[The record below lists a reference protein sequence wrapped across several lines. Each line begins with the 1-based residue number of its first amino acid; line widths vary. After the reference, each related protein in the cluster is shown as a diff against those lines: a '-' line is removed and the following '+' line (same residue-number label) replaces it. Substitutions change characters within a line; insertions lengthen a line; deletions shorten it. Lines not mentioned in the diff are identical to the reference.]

1 MQHLTDY
8 FCLTHTYLYI
18 YTSCNYWESSLN
30 STLDGYLDRTTHLI
44 IVVGIALL
52 LVILG
57 TAGYM
62 VIEEWTVLD
71 SLYMTVIT
79 LSTIGYGEVNPVS
92 PQGRI
97 FTLVLIVMGVGFF
110 LYVIGNVVQFLVEGR
125 IRLVLGRHKLDKQI
139 SQLNNHYIV
148 CGYGR
153 MGRAFCRYLI
163 QKNLDFLVIEKNE
176 ERIPIMNTDHVLY
189 VTGEATVE
197 ENLLKAGIKRA
208 SNLIAALG
216 SDADNVFLVLL
227 AKGLNPNVYVVARA
241 SQNASKRPLDTAG
254 ADVVVSPFDIGARR
268 MAHAILR
275 PGVIR
280 FLEHAF
286 ADEST
291 DIHIEEIPVAASS
304 KLVDVTLQESGIR
317 QRFDLIIL
325 SIIKE
330 DGNMLFNPS
339 AGTTIGAGQKV
350 IAVGAHES
358 LIQLE
363 KILNP

>member
-1 MQHLTDY
+1 M
-8 FCLTHTYLYI
+8 
-18 YTSCNYWESSLN
+18 
-30 STLDGYLDRTTHLI
+30 DRTTHLI
-44 IVVGIALL
+44 IVVLL
-52 LVILG
+52 TVFLVAIG
-57 TAGYM
+57 TAGYV
-62 VIEEWTVLD
+62 VIEDWTILD

-92 PQGRI
+92 QPGRL
-97 FTLVLIVMGVGFF
+97 FTLILIVMGVGFF

-139 SQLNNHYIV
+139 NQLNNHYII

-163 QKNLDFLVIEKNE
+163 QKDLKFVVIEKNE
-176 ERIPIMNTDHVLY
+176 DRIPVMNTDHVLY
-189 VTGEATVE
+189 ISGEATIE

-208 SNLIAALG
+208 SNLIATLG
-216 SDADNVFLVLL
+216 TDADNVLLVLL
-227 AKGLNPNVYVVARA
+227 AKGLHPKLHVVART
-241 SQNASKRPLDTAG
+241 SQNAAKKPLYTAG

-275 PGVIR
+275 PNVIR
-280 FLEHAF
+280 FLEYAF

-317 QRFDLIIL
+317 KKYNLIIL
-325 SIIKE
+325 SIIKK
-330 DGNMLFNPS
+330 DGDMIFNPTAS
-339 AGTTIGAGQKV
+339 TPIEADQKI
-350 IAVGAHES
+350 IAVGS
-358 LIQLE
+358 IKGLRKLE
-363 KILNP
+363 EILNP